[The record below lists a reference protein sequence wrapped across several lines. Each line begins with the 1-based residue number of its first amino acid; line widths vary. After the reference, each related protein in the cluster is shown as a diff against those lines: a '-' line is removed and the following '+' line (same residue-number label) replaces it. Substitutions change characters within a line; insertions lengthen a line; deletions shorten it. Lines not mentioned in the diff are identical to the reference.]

1 MIEAGWVDEVRML
14 LTRTPFDAPAWK
26 GCGYATLRDALAS
39 ESNIDQAIQRVVI
52 ETRQYAKRQRTW
64 NRHQLPAELVTRIDS
79 SAADA
84 FERACAWW
92 ESDDGEHT

>member
-14 LTRTPFDAPAWK
+14 LTRIPFDAPAWK
-26 GCGYATLRDALAS
+26 GCGYATLRDAVAGDADLDA
-39 ESNIDQAIQRVVI
+39 AVQRVVI

-64 NRHQLPAELVTRIDS
+64 CRHQLPQALVTRVDS

-84 FERACAWW
+84 FESACAWW
-92 ESDDGEHT
+92 ESDDGERT